1 MVERITPTIETI
13 TVNDKDY
20 ILKLYA
26 KINIEGIQKIVVGIV
41 GQKPIHLWD
50 GQIDV
55 DAHMDDTEEQLRS
68 KLIEIIESL

>member
-26 KINIEGIQKIVVGIV
+26 KINIEGIQKIVVGFKKEIV
-41 GQKPIHLWD
+41 LM
-50 GQIDV
+50 QIGV
-55 DAHMDDTEEQLRS
+55 G
-68 KLIEIIESL
+68 